1 MHFIQSRF
9 GLVVYFYSKLFV
21 LSVPSNLQP
30 SIYYNLT
37 LISDCTNL
45 SSNLLWPLEVQTAY
59 CDRKCDLNNISP
71 KKKLL
76 YFHDYAQSQCRPANT
91 LNPTIS
97 RVFDHPQ
104 N

>member
-9 GLVVYFYSKLFV
+9 GLVVYFYSNLFV

-37 LISDCTNL
+37 LISDGTNL

-59 CDRKCDLNNISP
+59 CDRKWDLNNISP
-71 KKKLL
+71 KKKYCTFMILPNPNVDLL
-76 YFHDYAQSQCRPANT
+76 VH
-91 LNPTIS
+91 
-97 RVFDHPQ
+97 
-104 N
+104 